1 MLQRKNIHRSAPS
14 LLLTTPGAPPTLR
27 GSHNP
32 PTAWRTWEWPEN
44 VRSEQNPLCWSYE
57 LVKSESRSRASARL
71 PEKLKSRR
79 PGFGKRRWSD
89 GRYIVSKPNL
99 VKYSTIRQ
107 DGVWWQ
113 NQEVEHRFGTWLKA
127 DCWEWGCHRDLT
139 GPELSLWVS
148 GLELPAMWPW
158 ANHLT
163 SVTLW
168 GLFITKMQI
177 IIESN

>member
-1 MLQRKNIHRSAPS
+1 MLQRKSMHRSAPGF
-14 LLLTTPGAPPTLR
+14 LLTTPGAAPTLK

-32 PTAWRTWEWPEN
+32 RRTWEWLEN
-44 VRSEQNPLCWSYE
+44 VTTGEQNQMLSCWSYE
-57 LVKSESRSRASARL
+57 LVKPESRYRASARL

-79 PGFGKRRWSD
+79 PGFGQRRRSD
-89 GRYIVSKPNL
+89 GRCSVSKPNL
-99 VKYSTIRQ
+99 VKYSRIQQ

-127 DCWEWGCHRDLT
+127 DCWERGCHRDLT
-139 GPELSLWVS
+139 GPEISLWVS

-163 SVTLW
+163 SVMLW

-177 IIESN
+177 II